1 MGCPVDIVQIV
12 SFALVATVL
21 VVLLREHRPVLAM
34 QLSIVV
40 GVVIFLRLLNYL
52 SAVFTALTDMTA
64 GAGVSMVYLNT
75 LLKIIGIAYIAEFGA
90 QICRDA
96 GESATAGKVE
106 FAGKLFILVMALP
119 LITAVLDTILKFI
132 P

>member
-1 MGCPVDIVQIV
+1 VEIIQIV
-12 SFALVATVL
+12 AFALIATIL
-21 VVLLREHRPVLAM
+21 VVLLKEHRPVLAM

-40 GVVIFLRLLNYL
+40 GVVIFLRLVRYL
-52 SAVFTALTDMTA
+52 SLVLEFLTGMTMQA
-64 GAGVSMVYLNT
+64 NISLIYLNI
-75 LLKIIGIAYIAEFGA
+75 LLKIIGVAYIAEFGA

-96 GESATAGKVE
+96 GEGATAGKVE

-119 LITAVLDTILKFI
+119 LLSAVLETILKFI

>member
-1 MGCPVDIVQIV
+1 VEIVQIV
-12 SFALVATVL
+12 AFALIATIL
-21 VVLLREHRPVLAM
+21 VVILREHRPVLAM

-40 GVVIFLRLLNYL
+40 GVVIFLRLFSYL
-52 SAVFTALTDMTA
+52 SLVLQMLMDMTLQA
-64 GAGVSMVYLNT
+64 NISLVYLNT
-75 LLKIIGIAYIAEFGA
+75 LIKIIGIAYITEFGA

-96 GESATAGKVE
+96 GEGSTAGKVE

-119 LITAVLDTILKFI
+119 MLRAVLDMILKFI

>member
-1 MGCPVDIVQIV
+1 MEILQIV
-12 SFALVATVL
+12 AFALIATIL
-21 VVLLREHRPVLAM
+21 VVLLKEHRPVLAM

-40 GVVIFLRLLNYL
+40 GVVIFLRLISYL
-52 SAVFTALTDMTA
+52 SLVLEFLTGMTLQA
-64 GAGVSMVYLNT
+64 NISLVYLNT

-96 GESATAGKVE
+96 GEGATAVKVE

-119 LITAVLDTILKFI
+119 LLSAVLETILKFI

>member
-1 MGCPVDIVQIV
+1 VEIIQIV
-12 SFALVATVL
+12 AFALIATIL
-21 VVLLREHRPVLAM
+21 VVLLKEHRPVLAM

-40 GVVIFLRLLNYL
+40 GVVIFLRLVRYL
-52 SAVFTALTDMTA
+52 SLVLEFLTGMTLQA
-64 GAGVSMVYLNT
+64 NISLVYLNI
-75 LLKIIGIAYIAEFGA
+75 LLKIIGVAYIAEFGA

-96 GESATAGKVE
+96 GEGATAGKVE

-119 LITAVLDTILKFI
+119 LLSAVLETILKFI

>member
-1 MGCPVDIVQIV
+1 MEIIQIV
-12 SFALVATVL
+12 AFALIATIL
-21 VVLLREHRPVLAM
+21 VVLLKEHRPVLAM

-40 GVVIFLRLLNYL
+40 GVVIFLRLVRYL
-52 SAVFTALTDMTA
+52 SLVLEFLTGITLQA
-64 GAGVSMVYLNT
+64 NISLIYLNI
-75 LLKIIGIAYIAEFGA
+75 LLKIIGVAYIAEFGA

-96 GESATAGKVE
+96 GEGATAGKVE

-119 LITAVLDTILKFI
+119 LLSAVLETILKFI